1 MTRFSTRTTRFNL
14 IVVFLAMIVAA
25 LGGWMLGSRPPDV
38 PLNRARLA
46 ILPFN
51 DPESPEIADFN
62 RALTEAFVIAL
73 TNADRKNL
81 AVIRPAAT
89 GRMLVAGLTR
99 AEIAERTQAD
109 FVLLGVHREAD
120 HVTFVQVLVVPQADQ
135 LFAQRFD
142 LDEKRPAYAPA
153 DVVEAIAK
161 AINAARGG
169 QEEVGG

>member
-89 GRMLVAGLTR
+89 GRMLVAGLTP
-99 AEIAERTQAD
+99 AEIAKRTQAD

-161 AINAARGG
+161 AINTARGG